1 MKDSADK
8 GTIIPSLINRL
19 VNLLLAI
26 LAVVLALVCF
36 FVLQEVV
43 LTIGAHFIVQTVD
56 SRVRSHYALV
66 TIRNFWLLFGGMV
79 LLGFYI
85 GCLNKYFTAAGEKS
99 TRRLF
104 LRILAVEIALILLS
118 VLVVG

>member
-1 MKDSADK
+1 MKNSADK
-8 GTIIPSLINRL
+8 LAILQSVMNRL
-19 VNLLLAI
+19 FNLLLAI
-26 LAVVLALVCF
+26 VAVVLAMVCF

-66 TIRNFWLLFGGMV
+66 TIRNLWLLIGGMV
-79 LLGFYI
+79 LVGFYI
-85 GCLNKYFTAAGEKS
+85 GCLNTYFKAAGETK

-104 LRILAVEIALILLS
+104 LRILAVEIALIILS
-118 VLVVG
+118 RLVVG

>member
-1 MKDSADK
+1 M
-8 GTIIPSLINRL
+8 NRL
-19 VNLLLAI
+19 FNLLLAI
-26 LAVVLALVCF
+26 VAVVLAMVCF

-66 TIRNFWLLFGGMV
+66 TIRNLWLLFGGMV
-79 LLGFYI
+79 LVGFYI
-85 GCLNKYFTAAGEKS
+85 GCLNTYFNAAGEMK

-104 LRILAVEIALILLS
+104 LRILAVEIALIALS
-118 VLVVG
+118 RLIVA